1 MNIIVCLKPIRH
13 IYART
18 GSDPSVNYLT
28 PEDVI
33 YRVNPYDEA
42 ALSQALKV
50 KDLNTTSQVTVLT
63 LGPLFAETELNRSL
77 ALGVDNFIQI
87 ETGQASEQLE
97 PRQKAGLLAR
107 AVREAGADLVFCGRE
122 SLDRR
127 NGQVGAFL
135 ANFLGLPFISSILEV
150 KMLKDAGRARATRK
164 AGGGKREVYECDL
177 PAVMSV
183 DLGPNHP
190 LLPTVQHKSRAG
202 QLPVQKLNYADQII
216 QNKTSSVRVFPPNPR
231 PKKVN
236 APESMLPSFKRIRKL
251 LEGSQIEKKGT
262 ILTGNAES
270 QAKAI
275 ISFLQEQGFLGAQKE
290 NKES

>member
-18 GSDPSVNYLT
+18 GSDLSVNYLA

-33 YRVNPYDEA
+33 CRVNPYDEA
-42 ALSQALKV
+42 ALSQAIKV
-50 KDLNTTSQVTVLT
+50 KDLNGASKVTVLT
-63 LGPLFAETELNRSL
+63 LGPLFAENELNRSL

-87 ETGQASEQLE
+87 DTGQSSEQLE
-97 PRQKAGLLAR
+97 SRQKAGLLAR
-107 AVREAGADLVFCGRE
+107 AVRETGADLVFCGKE
-122 SLDRR
+122 SLDRG

-135 ANFLGLPFISSILEV
+135 ANFLDLPFISSILEV
-150 KMLKDAGRARATRK
+150 AVVEDTGRVRASRK

-183 DLGPNHP
+183 DLCPNQP

-216 QNKTSSVRVFPPNPR
+216 QSKTSSVRVFPPNPH
-231 PKKVN
+231 PKKIS
-236 APESMLPSFKRIRKL
+236 APKSTLPSFKRIREL

-262 ILTGNAES
+262 MLTGSAES
-270 QAKAI
+270 QVNAI
-275 ISFLQEQGFLGAQKE
+275 ISFLQERGLLGAQKE